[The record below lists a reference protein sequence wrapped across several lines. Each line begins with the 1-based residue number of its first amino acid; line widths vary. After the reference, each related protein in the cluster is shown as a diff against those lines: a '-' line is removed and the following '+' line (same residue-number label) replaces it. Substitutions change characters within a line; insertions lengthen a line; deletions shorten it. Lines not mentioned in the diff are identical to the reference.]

1 MSTAT
6 LTWTLPT
13 SRTDGSPLAPTDIA
27 SVQIW
32 DAVGGAATVQIG
44 TAQGAATSFTT
55 GTLQGGNH
63 VFTVVVVDTNGDDSA
78 PSAPA
83 SLTIT
88 VAAPN
93 PATNL
98 VATLNP

>member
-13 SRTDGSPLAPTDIA
+13 TRTDGSSLGPTEIA
-27 SVQIW
+27 SVLVF
-32 DAVGGAATVQIG
+32 DAVNGAAIGQIG
-44 TAQGAATSFTT
+44 SVPGPGTRFTT
-55 GTLQGGNH
+55 GSLVGGTH

-83 SLTIT
+83 FLTIT